1 MVKPEQ
7 IEKIKQFIK
16 NNNCLY
22 FEIIDSKTKANI
34 FDFASDNAD
43 EIASEIEDYLSL
55 FADGSSIDVVV
66 HANQRTKTKGRT
78 FPIRNVQSVIPASVN
93 GGNAELLV
101 KYALLEQS
109 IKHEQLLREKDSI
122 IAGFNDPD
130 DEFDDDDEL
139 DVWYNKPGIKQIMDK
154 FGEDPMGTA
163 NMVIGSIATMIQP
176 LLTNNKTIITNQS
189 VAGVDEDKLMD
200 EYLKIDPDGKLVL
213 KAIINLAKNKP
224 DAYKTYKPILLN
236 L

>member
-16 NNNCLY
+16 NNNCLC
-22 FEIIDSKTKANI
+22 FEIIDSKNKQVI
-34 FDFASDNAD
+34 FDFGCDNPD

-66 HANQRTKTKGRT
+66 HATAKTKTKGKT
-78 FPIRNVQSVIPASVN
+78 FPIRNQITATPASVN
-93 GGNAELLV
+93 PGNADLLV
-101 KYALLEQS
+101 KYALLQQS
-109 IKHEQLLREKDSI
+109 IEHEKLLREKEAI

-130 DEFDDDDEL
+130 DDDDDDIVAWHDHEAIL
-139 DVWYNKPGIKQIMDK
+139 PYKEK
-154 FGEDPMGTA
+154 FFQNPMGT
-163 NMVIGSIATMIQP
+163 IQEIIAGAVAIVHAFNP
-176 LLTNNKTIITNQS
+176 NNQTIITNQA
-189 VAGVDEDKLMD
+189 VNGIEEDKLM
-200 EYLKIDPDGKLVL
+200 EEFLKIDPDGKLVL

-224 DAYKTYKPILLN
+224 DQYKTYKPILLN